1 MKIFGGVG
9 GGGGGG
15 GHDNVITYKVTR
27 TLNRAHGEKGCGA
40 RGVLLGQSFV
50 FGVWEYKRTSAI
62 VVLCMGMLWKY
73 LYELLYG

>member
-1 MKIFGGVG
+1 ML
-9 GGGGGG
+9 
-15 GHDNVITYKVTR
+15 DTNTR

-62 VVLCMGMLWKY
+62 VLLRMGTLLKY
-73 LYELLYG
+73 LYELLHAVIIVNPK